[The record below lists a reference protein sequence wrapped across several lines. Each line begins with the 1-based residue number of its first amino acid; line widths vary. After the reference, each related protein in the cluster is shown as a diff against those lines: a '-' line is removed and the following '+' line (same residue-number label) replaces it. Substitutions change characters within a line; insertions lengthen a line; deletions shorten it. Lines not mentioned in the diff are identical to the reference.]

1 MPRVRRTLIPA
12 SNAVLRR
19 SARIQAKE
27 QSPPLGT
34 RNPTACA
41 ANTLPPAERMRKL
54 SASEQSLV
62 TLAAKKCPAD
72 VPPAVKDPQEK
83 AKANAKARCAVR
95 FADGEPLEPLSAPRK
110 VTVEELIRQAEQS
123 DAPDGDIREIACPD
137 DVRPRIA
144 PKRRRDCFGYY
155 LKFPPIFVL
164 TYAYNVP
171 ALFRHLRARGR
182 NVGGDVQAT
191 MKALRSQMI
200 SELGLEEGI
209 GFAEIV
215 HKGRPVYLFI
225 MSCSDRAETLPFPRA
240 RVRKFQE
247 ILDVKDMPI
256 IMPMN
261 PENVCI

>member
-1 MPRVRRTLIPA
+1 MPRKRTPTLA
-12 SNAVLRR
+12 SNTSLRR
-19 SARIQAKE
+19 SARIRAKT
-27 QSPPLGT
+27 QSPPLTTTSVAREVSTVPPVEQAVGRKRKASVAGQPPVT
-34 RNPTACA
+34 R
-41 ANTLPPAERMRKL
+41 
-54 SASEQSLV
+54 
-62 TLAAKKCPAD
+62 AAKRRYAE
-72 VPPAVKDPQEK
+72 VSHAVEDPQPEFK
-83 AKANAKARCAVR
+83 AKAKCTVR

-110 VTVEELIRQAEQS
+110 VTVEDLIRQAERS
-123 DAPDGDIREIACPD
+123 DAPEGDIREIACPD

-171 ALFRHLRARGR
+171 ALFKHLRARGR

-209 GFAEIV
+209 GFAEIT
-215 HKGRPVYLFI
+215 HKGRAVYLFI
-225 MSCSDRAETLPFPRA
+225 MSCSDRPETLPFPQA

-247 ILDVKDMPI
+247 VLDVTDMPI